1 MLLTD
6 VETTEL
12 DAVRALERRRI
23 EVTRM
28 NDADALEPLLDEDLI
43 YVNSAGEI
51 DGKPDYLRKIRTN
64 CLSYDEDFDVR
75 ETEVRVLDNLIIF
88 AGVMLGHSRLQGEQQ
103 VLRFR
108 SLAVWRKGEAGWRMI
123 AWQSSSGNQVY

>member
-28 NDADALEPLLDEDLI
+28 NDAEALEPLLDEHLI